1 MSTTRQEA
9 TMRGAT
15 GLVIGLA
22 MVPLFWGSSA
32 LAQGKPACTA
42 QGKVSTPQKVD
53 GEVVKVDA
61 GLDKVTVRGKDGAVH
76 EFQVS
81 KETLRDLK
89 AGDHIE
95 ATLREAPKCP

>member
-1 MSTTRQEA
+1 
-9 TMRGAT
+9 MRGAT
-15 GLVIGLA
+15 SLVVALA
-22 MVPLFWGSSA
+22 MGPLFWGSSA
-32 LAQGKPACTA
+32 LAQRKPDCTA
-42 QGKVSTPQKVD
+42 QGKMSTPQKVD
-53 GEVVKVDA
+53 GEVLKVDA
-61 GLDKVTVRGKDGAVH
+61 GLDKVTVRGKDGGVH

>member
-1 MSTTRQEA
+1 
-9 TMRGAT
+9 MRGAT

-42 QGKVSTPQKVD
+42 QGKLSTPQKVD

-95 ATLREAPKCP
+95 AMLREAPKCP

>member
-1 MSTTRQEA
+1 
-9 TMRGAT
+9 MRGTT
-15 GLVIGLA
+15 GLVIALA
-22 MVPLFWGSSA
+22 MVPLFWGGSA
-32 LAQGKPACTA
+32 RAQGKPGCTA

-53 GEVVKVDA
+53 GEVLKIDA
-61 GLDKVTVRGKDGAVH
+61 GLDKVTVREKDGGVH